1 MPFTL
6 NDQQQ
11 SQPFSATPVP
21 ESDPLIVMSRAI
33 MDDPLFRPY
42 PPLDQERTGRLDK
55 TLRQWAKQYRNEA
68 IPGLLW
74 VWAQDYDPNVGQIH
88 RGVRPKLAREAL
100 IKLIGEDLG
109 TDALAYWRLYLQRIE
124 EENALRAAG
133 G

>member
-1 MPFTL
+1 MK
-6 NDQQQ
+6 
-11 SQPFSATPVP
+11 
-21 ESDPLIVMSRAI
+21 
-33 MDDPLFRPY
+33 PY
-42 PPLDQERTGRLDK
+42 PACCGFGLRT
-55 TLRQWAKQYRNEA
+55 T
-68 IPGLLW
+68 I
-74 VWAQDYDPNVGQIH
+74 PNVGQIH